1 MLYSRLTLALFIAGI
16 AGSVATVLP
25 IFGSLRNTAVA
36 NPLAPQQMELREKE
50 SYDEKLF
57 AASKPAVGSSAPDM
71 TLKTLDGKSV
81 KLSSFKGKNIVV
93 IKAGYT

>member
-1 MLYSRLTLALFIAGI
+1 MLYSRSQLALLIAGTI
-16 AGSVATVLP
+16 ATILP
-25 IFGSLRNTAVA
+25 TFECVQKSAFA
-36 NPLAPQQMELREKE
+36 NPLPPQQMELRESE
-50 SYDEKLF
+50 SYDAKAF

-71 TLKTLDGKSV
+71 ELKTLDGTPI